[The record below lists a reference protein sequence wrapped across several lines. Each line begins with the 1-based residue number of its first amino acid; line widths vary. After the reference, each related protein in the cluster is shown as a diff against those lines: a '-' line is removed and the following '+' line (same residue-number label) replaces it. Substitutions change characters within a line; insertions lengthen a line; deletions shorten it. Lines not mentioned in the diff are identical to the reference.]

1 MDARPSERIA
11 EEQAALRRVAVL
23 VARGA
28 PPEEVFTTV
37 TAEVRRLLAADLS
50 ALARY
55 DPDGAMTY
63 MARWSAAGE
72 DRGGGARPRLGGRN
86 VSTLVFQTG
95 LLARIDD
102 FSRAW
107 GPPADA
113 VRGLG
118 IRSSAGAPVVVDGR
132 LWGIVRV
139 ASTRE
144 DPLPADTE
152 TRLAAF
158 TELVGTAI
166 ANAQARVELRR
177 YADEQAALRRV
188 ATLVAG
194 GAPPEEVFAAVAA
207 EAGGLLGADLTAVAR
222 YETDA
227 VLTLGAWSSTGTV
240 MPFPVG
246 ARTSLGGQN
255 LITLVSRTG
264 RPVRMDDYR
273 GATGAGADV
282 GHDWGFRSAVGAPI
296 TVEGRLWGV
305 MAVGPTRDNRLP
317 ADAEQRLTGFT
328 GLAGTA
334 IANAQ
339 ARVELRHYADEEA
352 ALRRV
357 ATLVAGG
364 APPAEVFGA
373 VAAET
378 GRLLSADFA
387 GLSRFDPD
395 GLATAVGMWLGTD
408 KPWPIAVGDRVA
420 LGGHNVP
427 TLVLQRGQPVRIDDY
442 DAGSGAFA
450 QAARA
455 WGFRSAV
462 GVPIT
467 VGGRL
472 WGVVAVGSARKSALP
487 SDTEARLTAFT
498 ELAGTAIAN
507 AEAQAAL
514 TASRARL
521 VTAADEAR
529 RRIERDLHD
538 GAQQRLVTLA
548 LQLREIQASVPAE
561 LDGLAKRLDDLAAS
575 AGAAL
580 EELREIAR
588 GIHPA
593 VLAQGGLRPALRAL
607 AGRCPVPV
615 DLDVQVPGRL
625 PGPVEIAAYYVVSE
639 ALTNT
644 ARHAG
649 ATAATVTVIA
659 ADGVLRV
666 SVRDDGRGGA
676 DFGRGSGLVGLR
688 DRVEAHGGQLGL
700 DGSSGAGTAVDV
712 LIPLT
717 SLRVQPLQVFGH
729 AVRVVA
735 ADDACRGGQDV
746 RVGVGDR
753 EGCACLGQQGQ
764 VVRHVAERDDLPR
777 RDPVAR
783 RQVGDRGGLADPDG
797 GRLDQALAVGVR
809 DGDQAVEHRGGQRQQ
824 LVGTVAE
831 VPAKKLHP
839 PGGRTAFP
847 PPAGG

>member
-1 MDARPSERIA
+1 MDARASDRIA

-37 TAEVRRLLAADLS
+37 TAEVRRLLDADLS

-55 DPDGAMTY
+55 DPDRAMTY

-95 LLARIDD
+95 RPGRTDD
-102 FSRAW
+102 FSQAW
-107 GPPADA
+107 GPPAEA

-118 IRSSAGAPVVVDGR
+118 IRSSAAVPVMVDGR
-132 LWGIVRV
+132 LWGIVWV
-139 ASTRE
+139 ASTRDE
-144 DPLPADTE
+144 PLPADTE

-166 ANAQARVELRR
+166 ANAHARVELRR

-194 GAPPEEVFAAVAA
+194 GASAEEVFAAVAA
-207 EAGGLLGADLTAVAR
+207 EAGELLGAELTTVTR
-222 YETDA
+222 YHTDGE
-227 VLTLGAWSSTGTV
+227 LTVLGAWRSTGTTV
-240 MPFPVG
+240 PITVG
-246 ARTSLGGQN
+246 TRTALGGRNISTMVFQ
-255 LITLVSRTG
+255 TG
-264 RPVRMDDYR
+264 RPARIDDYDN
-273 GATGAGADV
+273 ATGPAAEV
-282 GHDWGFRSAVGAPI
+282 GQRWGFRALVGAPVM
-296 TVEGRLWGV
+296 VEGHLWGV
-305 MAVGPTRDNRLP
+305 MSVVSTREEPLP
-317 ADAEQRLTGFT
+317 ADTEARLAAFT
-328 GLAGTA
+328 ELVGTA
-334 IANAQ
+334 IANVQ

-427 TLVLQRGQPVRIDDY
+427 TLVLHRGQPVRIDDY

-575 AGAAL
+575 AGVAL
-580 EELREIAR
+580 EELRESAR

-607 AGRCPVPV
+607 ASRCPVPV

-659 ADGVLRV
+659 AVGVLRV

-676 DFGRGSGLVGLR
+676 DFGQGSGLVGLR
-688 DRVEAHGGQLGL
+688 DRVETLGGQLGL
-700 DGSSGAGTAVDV
+700 DGSPGAGTAVDV

-717 SLRVQPLQVFGH
+717 SAPGVLRVEPLQVLGH

-735 ADDACRGGQDV
+735 ADDARRGGQDV

-753 EGCACLGQQGQ
+753 AGRA
-764 VVRHVAERDDLPR
+764 RPR
-777 RDPVAR
+777 RGGAGRSACR
-783 RQVGDRGGLADPDG
+783 RTR
-797 GRLDQALAVGVR
+797 
-809 DGDQAVEHRGGQRQQ
+809 
-824 LVGTVAE
+824 
-831 VPAKKLHP
+831 
-839 PGGRTAFP
+839 
-847 PPAGG
+847 

>member
-1 MDARPSERIA
+1 M
-11 EEQAALRRVAVL
+11 
-23 VARGA
+23 
-28 PPEEVFTTV
+28 
-37 TAEVRRLLAADLS
+37 
-50 ALARY
+50 
-55 DPDGAMTY
+55 
-63 MARWSAAGE
+63 
-72 DRGGGARPRLGGRN
+72 
-86 VSTLVFQTG
+86 
-95 LLARIDD
+95 
-102 FSRAW
+102 
-107 GPPADA
+107 
-113 VRGLG
+113 
-118 IRSSAGAPVVVDGR
+118 VDGR

-467 VGGRL
+467 VGGQ
-472 WGVVAVGSARKSALP
+472 AVGRGSRGVRAQVGPAIRHRGAAHRVHRTGRHGDRQRGGAGRADGLARTP
-487 SDTEARLTAFT
+487 RHRCRR
-498 ELAGTAIAN
+498 G
-507 AEAQAAL
+507 QAAHRAGPARRCAAAPGHPRPPAPGNSGVGARRAGW
-514 TASRARL
+514 TGEAAGRPGGERGGRAGGAARDRPRHPPRGAGPGRPASRA
-521 VTAADEAR
+521 
-529 RRIERDLHD
+529 
-538 GAQQRLVTLA
+538 
-548 LQLREIQASVPAE
+548 
-561 LDGLAKRLDDLAAS
+561 
-575 AGAAL
+575 
-580 EELREIAR
+580 
-588 GIHPA
+588 
-593 VLAQGGLRPALRAL
+593 
-607 AGRCPVPV
+607 
-615 DLDVQVPGRL
+615 
-625 PGPVEIAAYYVVSE
+625 
-639 ALTNT
+639 
-644 ARHAG
+644 
-649 ATAATVTVIA
+649 
-659 ADGVLRV
+659 
-666 SVRDDGRGGA
+666 
-676 DFGRGSGLVGLR
+676 
-688 DRVEAHGGQLGL
+688 
-700 DGSSGAGTAVDV
+700 AGTGR
-712 LIPLT
+712 P
-717 SLRVQPLQVFGH
+717 
-729 AVRVVA
+729 
-735 ADDACRGGQDV
+735 
-746 RVGVGDR
+746 
-753 EGCACLGQQGQ
+753 
-764 VVRHVAERDDLPR
+764 LPR
-777 RDPVAR
+777 PC
-783 RQVGDRGGLADPDG
+783 
-797 GRLDQALAVGVR
+797 
-809 DGDQAVEHRGGQRQQ
+809 
-824 LVGTVAE
+824 
-831 VPAKKLHP
+831 
-839 PGGRTAFP
+839 
-847 PPAGG
+847 